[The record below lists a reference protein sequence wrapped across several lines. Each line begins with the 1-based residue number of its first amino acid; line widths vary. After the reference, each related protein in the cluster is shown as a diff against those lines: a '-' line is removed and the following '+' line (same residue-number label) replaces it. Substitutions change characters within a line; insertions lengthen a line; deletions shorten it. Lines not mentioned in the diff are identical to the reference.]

1 MKGLMKIFLTI
12 IVLFFG
18 VVLVSCKSV
27 EHAPNEVKTY
37 GNWINVDTYYDEI
50 ELNWEQSYFVHE
62 TLRVDI
68 PQDWFGW
75 GHKSDFD
82 DLDKHDLVYQ
92 YKKRT
97 ITYYSNDTTVETEL
111 RDLDYENPTES
122 TVNLHIS
129 VVGINVESK
138 LLIQDE
144 FINDYYFKY
153 DFNNDYNNH
162 CYFCIAKNDVNQLQS
177 GSYNEI
183 RLNLTILTHIDG
195 SKSFKLKTEDGI
207 TEVGYY
213 SSVGIYFNPNLT

>member
-1 MKGLMKIFLTI
+1 MKRLIKTFLTM

-18 VVLVSCKSV
+18 VVLVGCGSI
-27 EHAPNEVKTY
+27 EHDPNEIKTY
-37 GNWINVDTYYDEI
+37 GDWINVDAYYDEI
-50 ELNWEQSYFVHE
+50 ELNWELSYFVHE

-111 RDLDYENPTES
+111 RDLDHEDPTES

-129 VVGINVESK
+129 VVGIIIESK

-144 FINDYYFKY
+144 FANDYYFKY
-153 DFNNDYNNH
+153 DFNSDYNNY
-162 CYFCIAKNDVNQLQS
+162 CYFRIAKNDVSQLQS
-177 GSYNEI
+177 GSFNEI
-183 RLNLTILTHIDG
+183 RLNLTILSHIDG

-207 TEVGYY
+207 TEVGFY
-213 SSVGIYFNPNLT
+213 SSVGIYFNPDLA